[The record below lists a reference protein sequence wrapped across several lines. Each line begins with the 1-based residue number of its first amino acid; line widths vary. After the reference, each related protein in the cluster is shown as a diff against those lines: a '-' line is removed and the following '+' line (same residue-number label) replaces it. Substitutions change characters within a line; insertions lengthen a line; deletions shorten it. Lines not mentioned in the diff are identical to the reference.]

1 MSGLP
6 RLIFLA
12 DTHLG
17 FDDPLRPRSRN
28 QHRGPDFFATFHRVL
43 EFARAERADA
53 VIHGGDLFYR
63 SRVPD
68 SLVDRAMAPLVELA
82 EAGMPVFLLAGNHE
96 RSFLPRTLFSLHD
109 RIHVFDEPRT
119 FRLTIGGIRIA
130 IGGFPSI
137 REGVQDRFPRLL
149 AATGLSSEPSDVR
162 LLCIHQLVEGA
173 RVGPSG
179 HVFRGGEDVV
189 RASDL
194 PGEVAAILSGHVHRH
209 QVLRT
214 DLSGRPLSAPVIYPG
229 STERTSFAEMDE
241 TKGFVSLVVG
251 PADGPAGDL
260 RSITFHALPAR
271 PMYVRTLDSGSL
283 STALARLRTSV
294 ADVDPRGVLRIRIPG
309 DLAPYS
315 TRIVAAVKAMVPPTI
330 LLSFRLP
337 QDLDAFPARAGI
349 EP

>member
-1 MSGLP
+1 MG
-6 RLIFLA
+6 RLLHLLFLA

-28 QHRGPDFFATFHRVL
+28 PHRGPDFFETFHRAL
-43 EFARAERADA
+43 EVARAERADA

-68 SLVDRAMAPLVELA
+68 SLIDRAMAPFVELA

-96 RSFLPRTLFSLHD
+96 WSSLPRTLFSLHD
-109 RIHVFDEPRT
+109 RIHVFNEPRT

-130 IGGFPSI
+130 IGGFPFV
-137 REGVQDRFPRLL
+137 RERVRELFPRLV
-149 AATGLSSEPSDVR
+149 AATGLASEPSDVR

-179 HVFRGGEDVV
+179 HMFRGGEDVV

-214 DLSGRPLSAPVIYPG
+214 DLSGNPLSAPVIYPG
-229 STERTSFAEMDE
+229 STERTSFAEIDE
-241 TKGFVSLVVG
+241 TKGFVSLLIG
-251 PADGPAGDL
+251 PAEGPAGDL
-260 RSITFHALPAR
+260 QSITFRALPAR
-271 PMYVRTLDSGSL
+271 PMYIRTLDSGFL
-283 STALARLRTSV
+283 STALARLRSSL
-294 ADVDPRGVLRIRIPG
+294 ADVDARGVLRIRVPE
-309 DLAPYS
+309 DLASHYA
-315 TRIVAAVKAMVPPTI
+315 RIVAAVKAMVPPTI
-330 LLSFRLP
+330 VLSFRLP
-337 QDLDAFPARAGI
+337 QDLSAFPARAGI